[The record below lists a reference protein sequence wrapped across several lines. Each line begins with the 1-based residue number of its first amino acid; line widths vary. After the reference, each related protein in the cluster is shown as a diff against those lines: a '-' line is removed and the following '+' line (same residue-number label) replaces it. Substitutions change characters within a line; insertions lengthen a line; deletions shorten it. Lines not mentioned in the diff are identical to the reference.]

1 MKESSRDPS
10 IVTWGAVCRVR
21 EYLLHVFL
29 KFELA
34 AGTVVS
40 DLHVGVNAQKNAGEE
55 NVGVFPKIEERTAA
69 VPSGSTT
76 DAEVV
81 ERFFSS

>member
-1 MKESSRDPS
+1 
-10 IVTWGAVCRVR
+10 
-21 EYLLHVFL
+21 
-29 KFELA
+29 
-34 AGTVVS
+34 VS

-55 NVGVFPKIEERTAA
+55 NVGVFPKIEERIGA